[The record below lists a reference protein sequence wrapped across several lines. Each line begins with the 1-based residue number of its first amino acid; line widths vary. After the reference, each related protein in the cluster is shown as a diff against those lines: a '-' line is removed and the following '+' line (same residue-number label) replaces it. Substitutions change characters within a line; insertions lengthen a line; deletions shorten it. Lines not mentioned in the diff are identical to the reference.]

1 MVFMTSQLSKWSFLV
16 LLPALALNCDAT
28 EQDLADAQ
36 ESDTGAFDHFRA
48 TLLASLEGSQFE
60 IDIDANLTPGPD
72 DTIPDVED
80 THPLDWT
87 VVADVPQSDTTSGK
101 NDSSYTGGTKEDDV
115 CPIIGTGSI
124 PNNKSDLK
132 HFSLYHEAGTQGHPG
147 FIHLFWTRVQEPSG
161 TTLMDFEL
169 NQSDEDCDNGS
180 PQKQRTAGD
189 FLLEYRL
196 EQGGSTATIK
206 LREWTGSAWGPAV
219 DLTENEKAVGT
230 INNSPI
236 LAADTG
242 NPTLGPLGPRTF
254 GEASID
260 LSAIIPPGTCKSFA
274 NAILKSRS
282 SDTFTSAL
290 KDVIIPEVGIN
301 ISTCGNVTIRKEID
315 PNPNDPALEF
325 GFTLAHGMVVDSTFV
340 LGHGGSRTFDD
351 VQFGTYTVTED
362 QLDLGYNLKEID
374 CSDSSGV
381 TPMINGDTVTF
392 TIDADTDIVDC
403 TFTNVPKPV
412 TDLTCSVDSKPDG
425 GTSSTIECW
434 EDDPNDP
441 LGTFSTPDSGDGS
454 LSLPDLPAGTYTCE
468 VVITENP

>member
-1 MVFMTSQLSKWSFLV
+1 
-16 LLPALALNCDAT
+16 
-28 EQDLADAQ
+28 LADAQ
-36 ESDTGAFDHFRA
+36 ESDTGAFDQFRA
-48 TLLASLEGSQFE
+48 SLLASLPGSQFE

-72 DTIPDVED
+72 DTDLELPD

-87 VVADVPQSDTTSGK
+87 VVADAPESDTPSGK
-101 NDSSYTGGTKEDDV
+101 TDSSYTGGTKEDDV

-147 FIHLFWTRVQEPSG
+147 YIHLFWTRVQEPSG

-169 NQSDEDCDNGS
+169 NQSDTDCVNGS
-180 PQKQRTAGD
+180 LHKQRTAGD

-196 EQGGSTATIK
+196 TQGGSTATIK

-219 DLTENEKAVGT
+219 DLTETGDAVGT
-230 INNSPI
+230 INSTAI
-236 LAADTG
+236 SAADAG
-242 NPTLGPLGPRTF
+242 VDKDGANIGPLSPRTF

-290 KDVIIPEVGIN
+290 KDVIIPEDGVN
-301 ISTCGNVTIRKEID
+301 ISTCGNVTIRKDIV
-315 PNPNDPALEF
+315 PNPDPNDPALEF
-325 GFTLAHGMVVDSTFV
+325 GFTHTMALDGTFA
-340 LGHGGSRTFDD
+340 LGDGGSRTFDE
-351 VQFGTYTVTED
+351 VQFGTYTVTEVESNSS
-362 QLDLGYNLKEID
+362 YNLTGID
-374 CSDSSGV
+374 CSASSDSAKDDISIV
-381 TPMINGDTVTF
+381 GDTVTF
-392 TIDADTDIVDC
+392 TIEADTDIVDC
-403 TFTNVPKPV
+403 TFINEPKPV
-412 TDLTCSVDSKPDG
+412 TDLVCSVNSRPDF

-441 LGTFSTPDSGDGS
+441 LGTFSTPESGDGS

-468 VVITENP
+468 IVITENPNP